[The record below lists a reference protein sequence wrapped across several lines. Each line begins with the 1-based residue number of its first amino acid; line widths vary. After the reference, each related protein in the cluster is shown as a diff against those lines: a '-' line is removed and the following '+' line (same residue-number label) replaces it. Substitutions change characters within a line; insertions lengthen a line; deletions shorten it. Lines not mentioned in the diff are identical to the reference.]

1 MIVALVLTAASGE
14 AQNTLPFPPLVFGSI
29 AFGFFLL
36 LLAITY
42 AFRSV
47 GNRH

>member
-1 MIVALVLTAASGE
+1 MIVALVLTAASGAE
-14 AQNTLPFPPLVFGSI
+14 ENTLPFPPPVFAGI

-36 LLAITY
+36 LLAITF